1 VLTTPRILS
10 RARRLALPCAAALVT
25 AAATAAFAATG
36 AAAQS
41 LPSPQELAA
50 RHDSLIGGRAMLET
64 HQSVRMIGS
73 FVIAAAGIEAPL
85 EILKVR
91 PNKYLFRTSLGQMG
105 DILSGFDGTTA
116 WAIQPGQTP
125 MVLSGDQGAQVAEQA
140 DFFGDLHD
148 FSKFTSTE
156 TVEQTEFE
164 GRPVYKVKFVRKN
177 GTVVHEFFDV
187 ETGLSAGGTT
197 TIDTP
202 TGSLEMVTVLSDY
215 KEFGGMRSATRVVQR
230 NPQFEVV
237 LSLVSIEYDTLD
249 SAAVAL
255 PESVKAM
262 VKSPPNNP

>member
-1 VLTTPRILS
+1 LTIPRFLS
-10 RARRLALPCAAALVT
+10 HARRSLLASAAVLVAVPLAAPAALSQ
-25 AAATAAFAATG
+25 A
-36 AAAQS
+36 

-50 RHDSLIGGRAMLET
+50 RHDSLIGGRATLET
-64 HQSVRMIGS
+64 HQSMRMIGS
-73 FVIAAAGIEAPL
+73 FVIAAAGIDAPL

-105 DILSGFDGTTA
+105 EILSGFDGTTA
-116 WAIQPGQTP
+116 WAIQPGQAP
-125 MVLSGDQGAQVAEQA
+125 MILEGDQAAQVADQA

-148 FSKFTSTE
+148 FSRFTSAE
-156 TVEQTEFE
+156 TVERTEFE

-177 GTVVHEFFDV
+177 GTVVHEYFDV
-187 ETGLSAGGTT
+187 ETGLSGGGTT

-202 TGSLEMVTVLSDY
+202 MGPLEMVTVLSDY

-237 LSLVSIEYDTLD
+237 LALVSVEYDTID
-249 SAAVAL
+249 SAAVDL

-262 VKSPPNNP
+262 VKPPSSNP